1 MLSCSCLLFFCRF
14 WTVTDTTQL
23 LVVDTQIHT
32 TMGAATVSARSV
44 RTLRILFGLVIA
56 YTLVLLYLVVNARY
70 AESEVSIH

>member
-1 MLSCSCLLFFCRF
+1 
-14 WTVTDTTQL
+14 
-23 LVVDTQIHT
+23 
-32 TMGAATVSARSV
+32 MGAATVSARSV